1 MSARILKL
9 GLKNTSLGKVKSL
22 QPQCTAVSSNTHTWV
37 FCCCCSFESFVFIL
51 TTFSLLPASGPA
63 SYCLFA
69 LFESTNIEIFFQ
81 NFHNKGLKEQ
91 E

>member
-22 QPQCTAVSSNTHTWV
+22 QPQCIAVSSNTHTWV
-37 FCCCCSFESFVFIL
+37 FCCCCSFESFVFVL

-63 SYCLFA
+63 YHCLFA
-69 LFESTNIEIFFQ
+69 LFESTNIEFFFQ
-81 NFHNKGLKEQ
+81 NFQNKGLKEQ